1 MHITK
6 SELSHASSRTLEL
19 TAEATEFEL
28 ATATASRRETRKY
41 ERMAWARVCGWM
53 DGWMDGGIN
62 VCMKHMLHEY
72 NRAFEHMH
80 SQDTNRQTIEHSGSM
95 QLRLRLPFSLC
106 SRASDQPWAR
116 P

>member
-62 VCMKHMLHEY
+62 VCMKHMLQEY
-72 NRAFEHMH
+72 
-80 SQDTNRQTIEHSGSM
+80 TIEPSNICIHKILTDK
-95 QLRLRLPFSLC
+95 QLSIAVVC
-106 SRASDQPWAR
+106 S
-116 P
+116 